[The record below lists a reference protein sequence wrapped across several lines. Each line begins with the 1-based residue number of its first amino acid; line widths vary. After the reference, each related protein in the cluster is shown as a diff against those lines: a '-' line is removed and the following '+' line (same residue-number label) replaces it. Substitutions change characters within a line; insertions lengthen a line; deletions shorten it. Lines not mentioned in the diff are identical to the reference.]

1 MRGWKTY
8 CLLVQVWDLTTS
20 TCTSIL
26 ETPRD
31 DLVAGVDFALNCL
44 VKYTVLGG
52 LMTPPVG
59 HVTRTQDS

>member
-1 MRGWKTY
+1 M
-8 CLLVQVWDLTTS
+8 VQVWDLTTS

-44 VKYTVLGG
+44 VKYTVVSPYD
-52 LMTPPVG
+52 TF
-59 HVTRTQDS
+59 